1 LFAGVRFESRHDAA
15 TAKIVHANNDLTNS
29 QLCSLPLA
37 FREPSHAT
45 DYQVG
50 AKTPAVVTHR
60 SKHSI
65 RRDQERKDIEAVFC
79 GASDEASPLACRV
92 LNNASDLLCVPG
104 AFVHKHVA
112 ILIQHSSMP
121 KQPGPGSRR
130 EDSSAGVPDLNYPV
144 TRYAVL
150 SNISGLQ

>member
-1 LFAGVRFESRHDAA
+1 MMQRL
-15 TAKIVHANNDLTNS
+15 AKIVHANNDLTNS

-50 AKTPAVVTHR
+50 TKTPAVVTHR

-79 GASDEASPLACRV
+79 VASDEASPLACRV
-92 LNNASDLLCVPG
+92 LNIASDLLCVPG
-104 AFVHKHVA
+104 ASVHKTRR
-112 ILIQHSSMP
+112 HSPSIARCRSS
-121 KQPGPGSRR
+121 PGLVR
-130 EDSSAGVPDLNYPV
+130 
-144 TRYAVL
+144 AVKIRPL
-150 SNISGLQ
+150 AFRT